1 VLSDYHFDSHFINYE
16 RYIMKI
22 ELCKRCH
29 SKVIKTPKIVTK
41 GYYAFCKNH
50 YEDLDKCE
58 TYIKPKKGALL

>member
-1 VLSDYHFDSHFINYE
+1 M
-16 RYIMKI
+16 RI

-58 TYIKPKKGALL
+58 TYIKPKKEFKQSR